1 VLDPNVTLTPAS
13 REPEA
18 VRRLM
23 VEFVAAADVDVPSWS
38 RAAAKQIDDR
48 VRSGALT
55 DLWLWGMA
63 RGPPIGLIWTEIV
76 PAVGRKLHW
85 FLSPADATPS
95 SIERLLRDTVD
106 LAAPGEPVISI
117 LDWVPGLAP
126 EMWRPLLERRGWQ
139 LVTRVDLFFPAA
151 ASIPTFDPPTGAAIL
166 PATHADRAELVD
178 LMGSAY
184 SADLRERALFMV
196 SRDPR
201 VDAERGIAELLDGAL
216 GEWVASAS
224 FVARFDGRLAGA
236 ILVNLFHG
244 PLITQVMVDPAFR
257 RGGVGSALLTQCIA
271 AVRAKGLGVPRL
283 VVTDSNLPAVR
294 TYRRFGFI
302 EDPGTRGGVWL
313 DLRALGEGEGSGP
326 S

>member
-1 VLDPNVTLTPAS
+1 MTLTPAS
-13 REPEA
+13 QDPEA
-18 VRRLM
+18 VQRLM
-23 VEFVAAADVDVPSWS
+23 AEFVAAADVDVPSWS
-38 RAAAKQIDDR
+38 RAAARQIDDR

-55 DLWLWGMA
+55 DLWLWRKA
-63 RGPPIGLIWTEIV
+63 PAPATGLIWTEIV

-85 FLSPADATPS
+85 FLSPADATPA
-95 SIERLLRDTVD
+95 SIERLLRETDD
-106 LAAPGEPVISI
+106 LGAPGEPVLSI

-126 EMWRPLLERRGWQ
+126 ERWRQWLERRGWQ
-139 LVTRVDLFFPAA
+139 LITRVDLFFPAA
-151 ASIPTFDPPTGAAIL
+151 ASIPTFVPPTGAAIRS
-166 PATHADRAELVD
+166 ATHADRGELVD
-178 LMGSAY
+178 LMESAY

-196 SRDPR
+196 SRDRR
-201 VDAERGIAELLDGAL
+201 VDAERGIAELLDGTL

-224 FVARFDGRLAGA
+224 FVARFEGRLAGA

-244 PLITQVMVDPAFR
+244 PLITQVMVEPAFR
-257 RGGVGSALLTQCIA
+257 RSGVASALLTRSIA

-294 TYRRFGFI
+294 AYHRFGFI

-313 DLRALGEGEGSGP
+313 DLHALAEGEGPGP